1 MYNFDKKYIFNRQWF
16 DINVPLW
23 TELFSQYDK
32 DNIESVLE
40 IGCYEGRSTVWLCE
54 NVLNINTKRY
64 EYHTIDKFEQPET
77 DCGPNTISIAEK
89 KDQNIVERNFR
100 HNISFFNN
108 IEFNIHK
115 GLSSSILPKLE
126 TTFDLIYIDGSHK
139 SDDTFVD
146 AYYSSKLL
154 NTNGLLIFDDFG
166 WKDPNNSGI
175 NDSPELGIKL
185 FIQLNSDKYH
195 IVHVGYQVVLMKK

>member
-1 MYNFDKKYIFNRQWF
+1 MYHFDKKYIFNEKWF
-16 DINVPLW
+16 DVNIPLW
-23 TELFSQYDK
+23 NELFSKYDK
-32 DNIESVLE
+32 ENIESILE

-54 NVLNINTKRY
+54 NVLNVATNKYKYHIIDTFGGSITESGMKSSLERLQKDEDIIEKNFIHNT
-64 EYHTIDKFEQPET
+64 
-77 DCGPNTISIAEK
+77 
-89 KDQNIVERNFR
+89 
-100 HNISFFNN
+100 SFFSN

-115 GLSSSILPKLE
+115 GISSSVLPNLE
-126 TTFDLIYIDGSHK
+126 NKFDLIYIDGSHK

-166 WKDPNNSGI
+166 WKDTNNSHINHSPESGI
-175 NDSPELGIKL
+175 NL

-195 IVHVGYQVVLMKK
+195 IVYVGYQVILMKK